1 MGTTG
6 RVRFSGFAAALAAT
20 AVLLTGC
27 GDADTDSGAGS
38 RAGTSPEPGR
48 TQADQADR
56 GGPAAA
62 RLTPE
67 QTVAALPRADD
78 LVDWSL
84 TSRPTAEDLTKKA
97 AMCTGVSAWCKGA
110 LQMSSAFF
118 THRDAGHIEFTVYAY
133 GTSAAAT
140 AAYPLVL
147 KDLEIRE
154 LDPKNSTEVAL
165 PTRVGDAALAKQ
177 GTTRL
182 NSPGT
187 LLSAAAGT
195 TVVTVRTGGLAA
207 MSKTYTPKELA
218 ALGTLLADRSRQVQG
233 GGPATLDL
241 PEGALTYEK
250 KP

>member
-27 GDADTDSGAGS
+27 GDADSGAGS

-48 TQADQADR
+48 TQADR

-62 RLTPE
+62 RLGPE
-67 QTVAALPRADD
+67 QTVAVLPRADD

-84 TSRPTAEDLTKKA
+84 TSRPAAEDLAKKA

-154 LDPKNSTEVAL
+154 LDPENSTEVAL
-165 PTRVGDAALAKQ
+165 PVRVGDAALAKQ

-195 TVVTVRTGGLAA
+195 TVVTVRTGGLAT

-241 PEGALTYEK
+241 PEDALTYEK
-250 KP
+250 KQP